1 VEANLEVS
9 VIFVFQVRFVRADLE
24 ALFWAIAG
32 GMPQFWIR
40 RVDI

>member
-24 ALFWAIAG
+24 ALFWAG